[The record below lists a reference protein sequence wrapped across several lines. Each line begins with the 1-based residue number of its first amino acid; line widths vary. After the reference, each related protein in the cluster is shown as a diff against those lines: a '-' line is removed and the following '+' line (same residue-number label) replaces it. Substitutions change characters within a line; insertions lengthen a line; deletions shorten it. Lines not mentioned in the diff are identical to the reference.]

1 MLGLYS
7 AYTSFRSAMELDPKL
22 LPRLLDGSPAAWSQF
37 VQASAPVVWGQVRR
51 CFARYGAQLNEGDM
65 EDVSQNVFMR
75 LARGDY
81 GLLRKFDP
89 ARAKLSTY
97 LGVIAHS
104 CSVDFLRKRR
114 AAAED
119 IADHEYHLAAPA
131 PTDHDG
137 GSTAGVLRLIPGDLL
152 SQRQEAI
159 LRKLFDEDQD
169 VDEVAEALGVEA
181 QTIRSAKHKALAKIR
196 VYFDQNPQLKEA
208 A

>member
-1 MLGLYS
+1 MDFEP
-7 AYTSFRSAMELDPKL
+7 TL
-22 LPRLLDGSPAAWSQF
+22 LPRLLDGSAAAWSQF

-51 CFARYGAQLNEGDM
+51 CFARYGAKLDEVDM

-75 LARGDY
+75 LSRGDY
-81 GLLRKFDP
+81 ALLRRFDP
-89 ARAKLSTY
+89 TRAKLSTY

-119 IADHEYHLAAPA
+119 IADHEYHLAAPEPA
-131 PTDHDG
+131 NAGEASTD
-137 GSTAGVLRLIPGDLL
+137 GVLRLIPGDLL
-152 SQRQEAI
+152 SERQESI

-169 VDEVAEALGVEA
+169 VEDVADALGVEA
-181 QTIRSAKHKALAKIR
+181 QTIRSAKHKALTKIR
-196 VYFDQNPQLKEA
+196 AYFDQHPHLKEA